1 MGYSTNGTRSWRES
15 LDSPE
20 FVLSDNLRVGEVYK
34 VQCDL
39 LTDREQTDQITCNI
53 DLHAF
58 SEQPWNVRVEN
69 FAPGLQ
75 KVTWSA
81 PKINCTCP
89 YLYVIEQRAMG
100 DDSGH
105 VKYMHVQSK
114 QNQGKEDIQLDFEEL
129 FEAPNICETY
139 EYRVYTMNTVDG
151 RTNFSATTEMR
162 MDLQRPRFT
171 PNLTITWSAVDEVM
185 VSWDLGC
192 STGLKFDVIAQSDVT
207 ELRRRILGEPGLPE
221 YTKLRVSACMSYLVY
236 LDFLVGEL
244 RSPSNFL
251 VLNGSFKIT
260 MKQIKAEN
268 IDTSVQRISWEELPD
283 DSWCAEDVYQVTQT
297 QESEKMIQAHN
308 LSFGETFEPG
318 RPVRVSASFIEPGR
332 LSVRW
337 LPPNTSLEIT
347 AFEFIVTALSISD
360 AKADVRYNISSL
372 SAITM
377 SVAHCTDYM
386 VYVQTCDVRTGEIS
400 ERSTGVL
407 VMSQTPNDELRH
419 LQLERGKPLFGV
431 HQTMKTEIAL
441 NVRFELFDHIAKPK
455 AVTFVMQ
462 PRFEST
468 SFGPAEFDSSLNFPE
483 NFEKGRRL
491 GNFTPE
497 SEIIGKKIN
506 RPPGDA
512 DRQQTVLKDSAMTEH
527 ALDTGHRIDLENVED
542 LSQGLRSTPQRLTTK
557 AVGSA

>member
-53 DLHAF
+53 DLHA
-58 SEQPWNVRVEN
+58 SPEQPWNVRVEN

-81 PKINCTCP
+81 PKINCNCP

-114 QNQGKEDIQLDFEEL
+114 QNQGKEDIQLDF
-129 FEAPNICETY
+129 
-139 EYRVYTMNTVDG
+139 G
-151 RTNFSATTEMR
+151 
-162 MDLQRPRFT
+162 PRFT

-297 QESEKMIQAHN
+297 QESEKMSQAHN

-360 AKADVRYNISSL
+360 AKADVRYNMSSL

-386 VYVQTCDVRTGEIS
+386 VYVQTCDVKTGEIS

-407 VMSQTPNDELRH
+407 VMSQTPKAGTPRELTIVETTGDTQTLAWLPSRTNPSCYRQTRRATASFMKFPNEKRMPQDLKRLPKCH
-419 LQLERGKPLFGV
+419 LRRPITRLRSFLLPPRTYIK
-431 HQTMKTEIAL
+431 
-441 NVRFELFDHIAKPK
+441 FEGF
-455 AVTFVMQ
+455 
-462 PRFEST
+462 
-468 SFGPAEFDSSLNFPE
+468 
-483 NFEKGRRL
+483 
-491 GNFTPE
+491 
-497 SEIIGKKIN
+497 
-506 RPPGDA
+506 
-512 DRQQTVLKDSAMTEH
+512 
-527 ALDTGHRIDLENVED
+527 
-542 LSQGLRSTPQRLTTK
+542 LSQDIFPGSTQRRQW
-557 AVGSA
+557 GRQIFQ